1 LQVLPNLPADVALLV
16 LLAAVLHA
24 SWNAIAKSG
33 ASKLLDITTMT
44 VAAGAICAAALPFL
58 LRPAALGMPG
68 KGTLFA
74 LGNSAIIA
82 SYTLVDGQGTR
93 LSANPVAYSLG
104 LFVLNAFPLAALA
117 VMRHGGGVWRHMRQ
131 RWAPGA
137 IGGFPDDHF
146 VHHRAVGDDTRADCG
161 GCGIARDVGDFRC
174 ADR

>member
-1 LQVLPNLPADVALLV
+1 MQVLPNLPADVALLV

-82 SYTLVDGQGTR
+82 SYTAGRWPGHAAVGEPGR
-93 LSANPVAYSLG
+93 LQPGVVRAQRFPARRTGGDAPWRRRVAPY
-104 LFVLNAFPLAALA
+104 AAALGS
-117 VMRHGGGVWRHMRQ
+117 RRDWRL
-131 RWAPGA
+131 P
-137 IGGFPDDHF
+137 
-146 VHHRAVGDDTRADCG
+146 
-161 GCGIARDVGDFRC
+161 
-174 ADR
+174 